1 MIQMIFRE
9 LSTMLLQ
16 SCIPTSAVFSLQT
29 LLLPNSRLSNALQN
43 YRHLSLNSCPPFL
56 AQVSVFTLATSLGPT
71 PCNLQKVTSR
81 ISEKFNFFTAL
92 TICMNNSC
100 WHLRASCSIT
110 QLFSNQPYTINFLHV
125 DPLKVSLQVGD
136 DHHLDVD
143 HHPGFPQLLVS
154 GQVSQKLRGVN
165 KVLQESSFQIKFS
178 SQNSVQTLEMGS
190 TPAFSRSLKRR

>member
-1 MIQMIFRE
+1 MPPL
-9 LSTMLLQ
+9 LS
-16 SCIPTSAVFSLQT
+16 P
-29 LLLPNSRLSNALQN
+29 
-43 YRHLSLNSCPPFL
+43 
-56 AQVSVFTLATSLGPT
+56 SVCLHPGNSLGTT
-71 PCNLQKVTSR
+71 PCKLQKITSR

-92 TICMNNSC
+92 TICMNSSC

-110 QLFSNQPYTINFLHV
+110 QLFRNQPYTINFLHV

-136 DHHLDVD
+136 NHHLDVD

-165 KVLQESSFQIKFS
+165 KVLQESSFEIKFS
-178 SQNSVQTLEMGS
+178 SQNIIQTLEMGS

>member
-1 MIQMIFRE
+1 MPPL
-9 LSTMLLQ
+9 LS
-16 SCIPTSAVFSLQT
+16 P
-29 LLLPNSRLSNALQN
+29 
-43 YRHLSLNSCPPFL
+43 
-56 AQVSVFTLATSLGPT
+56 SVCLHPGKYLGPT
-71 PCNLQKVTSR
+71 PCKSQKITSR

-110 QLFSNQPYTINFLHV
+110 QLFSNQPYIINFLHV
-125 DPLKVSLQVGD
+125 DPLKVSLQDGD

-165 KVLQESSFQIKFS
+165 KVLQESSFEIKFS
-178 SQNSVQTLEMGS
+178 SQNIIQTLEMGS

>member
-1 MIQMIFRE
+1 MPPL
-9 LSTMLLQ
+9 LS
-16 SCIPTSAVFSLQT
+16 P
-29 LLLPNSRLSNALQN
+29 
-43 YRHLSLNSCPPFL
+43 
-56 AQVSVFTLATSLGPT
+56 SVCLHPGKSLGPT
-71 PCNLQKVTSR
+71 PCKLHKLTSR

-154 GQVSQKLRGVN
+154 GQVSQKLRGVD
-165 KVLQESSFQIKFS
+165 KILQETSCQIKFS